1 MESKMNQDTRLMDYL
16 KANQEINPLEAWQ
29 ELGIYRLS
37 AVVHNLRKE
46 GVDITTERKT
56 AFNKWNEKCS
66 FANYKLER

>member
-1 MESKMNQDTRLMDYL
+1 MNQEIRLMDYL
-16 KANQEINPLEAWQ
+16 KTNQEINPLEAWQ

-46 GVDITTERKT
+46 GHNISTERKT